1 MGLFDRTGPGGF
13 QYQRPR
19 FFGGFRLF
27 PPVIRW
33 LFIVN
38 GGMYL
43 LLNLL
48 LLPFTIDG
56 VPFGGPV
63 GLLGRYLSLWPFGP
77 DFLPWQIFT
86 YMFLHGGFFHLF
98 FNMLMLWMFGMELE
112 NVWGA
117 KKFLGYYIVC
127 GIGAAL
133 AHLLIAPLISQ
144 GGPMVGA
151 SGAIFGVL
159 VAFGMLFPDRPVYIY
174 FLLPIP
180 ARYFVIG
187 LIALDLLY
195 GVAGT
200 SDGIAH
206 FAHLGGAAVGLVY
219 ILGGKRNLPFHGWWS
234 RMTGGLRNPFADS
247 ERVEGRHGMRSEVR
261 DARFYD
267 IRSGRKMDDAEKR
280 TPQEVIDSIL
290 DKIGKGGYQ
299 SLSEEEKR
307 ILNEA
312 SKRMN

>member
-1 MGLFDRTGPGGF
+1 VGLFDRTGPAGY
-13 QYQRPR
+13 QYQRPG

-33 LFIVN
+33 LFVIN

-43 LLNLL
+43 FLNLL

-63 GLLGRYLSLWPFGP
+63 GLLGQYLSLWPFGP

-112 NVWGA
+112 NVWGG
-117 KKFLGYYIVC
+117 KKFLTYYILC
-127 GIGAAL
+127 GLGAAVANL
-133 AHLLIAPLISQ
+133 FIAPLIGQ
-144 GGPMVGA
+144 TGPTVGA

-159 VAFGMLFPDRPVYIY
+159 VAFGMLFPDRPVYVY

-219 ILGGKRNLPFHGWWS
+219 NLSGRGTSSSHGWWS
-234 RMTGGLRNPFADS
+234 RLTGDLKNPFART
-247 ERVEGRHGMRSEVR
+247 ERVGGRHGMSSEVR

-267 IRSGRKMDDAEKR
+267 IHSGKKMDDGEKR

-299 SLSEEEKR
+299 SLTEEEKR

>member
-1 MGLFDRTGPGGF
+1 VGLYDRSGTGGYQF
-13 QYQRPR
+13 QRPR

-33 LFIVN
+33 LFIIN
-38 GGMYL
+38 GGLYL

-48 LLPFTIDG
+48 LAPFTIDG
-56 VPFGGPV
+56 IPLGGSNGV
-63 GLLGRYLSLWPFGP
+63 LGYYLALWPFGTN
-77 DFLPWQIFT
+77 FLPWQILT

-112 NVWGA
+112 NIWGG
-117 KKFLGYYIVC
+117 KKFIRYYVLC
-127 GIGAAL
+127 GVGAAV
-133 AHLLIAPLISQ
+133 ANLLVAPLVGQ
-144 GGPMVGA
+144 VGPTVGA

-159 VAFGMLFPDRPVYIY
+159 IAFGMLFPDRPVYIY

-180 ARYFVIG
+180 AKFFIIG
-187 LIALDLLY
+187 LIALDLIY

-206 FAHLGGAAVGLVY
+206 FAHLGGAAVGFASMLAE
-219 ILGGKRNLPFHGWWS
+219 KRNLQLPGWWS
-234 RMTGGLRNPFADS
+234 RMTGGLRNPFSDS
-247 ERVEGRHGMRSEVR
+247 RRYEDRHGTKSEVR

-267 IRSGRKMDDAEKR
+267 IRTGRKMDDGEKR
-280 TPQEVIDSIL
+280 ISQEMIDSIL
-290 DKIGKGGYQ
+290 DKIGTGGYQ
-299 SLSEEEKR
+299 SLTEEEKR